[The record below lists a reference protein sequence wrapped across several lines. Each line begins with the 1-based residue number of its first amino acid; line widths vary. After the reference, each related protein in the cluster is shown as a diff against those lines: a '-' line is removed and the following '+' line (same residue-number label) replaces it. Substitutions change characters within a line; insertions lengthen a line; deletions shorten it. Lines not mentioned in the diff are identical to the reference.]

1 MEAVGR
7 VGPGAAVGGAGLIHP
22 SVRRTAV
29 SVLGAAT
36 IVAALGLSGC
46 GDESHP
52 AATSTSL
59 VTTTSTSI
67 AAAPASAPLPPPTA
81 LTDVLYRLADT
92 SVPGADKVGL
102 VEHATAGDAAALDR
116 FGRALQDGGFTPL
129 TFEARNV
136 AWAQATPGDVVAT
149 IVVKAPNRQ
158 SGGDFTFPMEFTP
171 VRNTWQLTRQ
181 TADLLL
187 ELGEATSPT
196 PTR

>member
-1 MEAVGR
+1 M
-7 VGPGAAVGGAGLIHP
+7 
-22 SVRRTAV
+22 
-29 SVLGAAT
+29 
-36 IVAALGLSGC
+36 
-46 GDESHP
+46 
-52 AATSTSL
+52 
-59 VTTTSTSI
+59 
-67 AAAPASAPLPPPTA
+67 
-81 LTDVLYRLADT
+81 LYRLADPA
-92 SVPGADKVGL
+92 VPGADKVGL

-129 TFEARNV
+129 TFEARDV

-158 SGGDFTFPMEFTP
+158 SGGDFTFPMEFAP
-171 VRNTWQLTRQ
+171 VHGTWQLTRQ